1 MSSMQNNSRNINTS
15 PTKRRIYHDVIKAR
29 GQTDYAISNKE
40 NKDPKPSTENVA
52 TSSDDIKDEIDES
65 LLKETSDL
73 LHKPYNFSRPHKRKI
88 EDHVG
93 ELRKR
98 TLWSVLALV
107 IGGVLGYRFQDEIIS
122 FLVKPLGQQL
132 FYSSPTGGLDFL
144 VKICLFFGF
153 LLAIPVI
160 VYNLFKFIEPAIPS
174 HVSYKMW
181 KILLVSVVLALM
193 GASFAY
199 FVSLP
204 SALYFLS
211 NFNNEQ
217 VTSLISAQ
225 EYFNF
230 VILYIGGFAALFQ
243 MPLLFHFAN
252 KITPLQPKKLIKKQR
267 LVILG
272 SFIIAAILTPTPDP
286 FNQTLMAAPIIA
298 LYQTSV
304 GVVWKENQNSKKQ
317 RRTSS
322 KRYA

>member
-1 MSSMQNNSRNINTS
+1 MKPKNNNSKDRNVQF
-15 PTKRRIYHDVIKAR
+15 KRRKYHDVIKRRNLTINSPANTNHENPK
-29 GQTDYAISNKE
+29 QSNHKSTKNHTIAKE
-40 NKDPKPSTENVA
+40 D
-52 TSSDDIKDEIDES
+52 IDES
-65 LLKETSDL
+65 LLKETSEL
-73 LHKPYNFSRPHKRKI
+73 LHKPYNFIRPHKRKI
-88 EDHVG
+88 EDHVS
-93 ELRKR
+93 ELRR
-98 TLWSVLALV
+98 RALWSVIALI
-107 IGGVLGYRFQDEIIS
+107 IGGVLGYRFQNEIIS

-160 VYNLFKFIEPAIPS
+160 VYNLFKFIEPAIPP

-181 KILLVSVVLALM
+181 KLLLVSILLALA

-199 FVSLP
+199 FISLP

-267 LVILG
+267 VVILL

-286 FNQTLMAAPIIA
+286 FNQTIMAAPIIA

-304 GVVWKENQNSKKQ
+304 GVVWKEN
-317 RRTSS
+317 S
-322 KRYA
+322 KRKSTYKRRSI